1 MQFHI
6 LFHLKRLTKM
16 KFNSPVF
23 TLCIITMFYALCL
36 VKLAEGQQQCNIPC
50 TGEYNPVCGQQND
63 FFRIFSN
70 RCRLERE
77 NFCGANP
84 RWNFVRVGQCP

>member
-1 MQFHI
+1 MRTVCFSSKI
-6 LFHLKRLTKM
+6 
-16 KFNSPVF
+16 S
-23 TLCIITMFYALCL
+23 LCTNTQGRANALCL

>member
-1 MQFHI
+1 MQQ
-6 LFHLKRLTKM
+6 TKKIM
-16 KFNSPVF
+16 LPIFEFSD
-23 TLCIITMFYALCL
+23 ALCL

-84 RWNFVRVGQCP
+84 RKYKLYEL